1 MLAQAIGAFLLAF
14 PALFSIINPPGGAI
28 IFNEVTSPF
37 GHKQQVAL
45 ARRVAV
51 YSTFVM
57 LGALLLGAYVLSF
70 FGISLN
76 ALRIAGGIVVSARA
90 YEMLSTPDNTAA
102 RKQREAQP
110 VEAAAPQNLGGFAFF
125 PLTLPFTTGPGTIAV
140 AISLGTERP
149 NGLAE
154 LGAFYAGAAVAVLA
168 MSLTIWACYSA
179 ADRLAAFLG
188 ETGRVAVARLAAF
201 LLLGIG
207 VQIALNGI
215 VPVLHA
221 AMHGALGS

>member
-1 MLAQAIGAFLLAF
+1 MLGQAIGAFLLAF

-28 IFNEVTSPF
+28 IFNEVTSALT
-37 GHKQQVAL
+37 HAQRTSL

-57 LGALLLGAYVLSF
+57 LGALLLGSYVLSF
-70 FGISLN
+70 FGISLD

-90 YEMLSTPDNTAA
+90 YEMLSSPDNTTA

-110 VEAAAPQNLGGFAFF
+110 VEDAAPQNLGGFAFF

-140 AISLGTERP
+140 AISLGTARP
-149 NGLAE
+149 NGLAG
-154 LGAFYAGAAVAVLA
+154 LGAFYAGAAIAVLA
-168 MSLTIWACYSA
+168 MSLTIWASYSA
-179 ADRLAAFLG
+179 AERLAAFLG

-215 VPVLHA
+215 VPVLHT